1 MELGYGCEPVLT
13 VAQSGATRCP
23 KDQARPLVP
32 RKDAQPI
39 PMLHPDFKVLLD
51 LTSFLSVP
59 TPLLNSLSSPSL
71 TEPTL
76 ITVPGPL
83 QCVLARSRYRGLGWR
98 QPVLAWR
105 LTPAASCNETAGIPS
120 LDLP

>member
-59 TPLLNSLSSPSL
+59 TPLPKFLVTSLPHR
-71 TEPTL
+71 TNTDH
-76 ITVPGPL
+76 GP
-83 QCVLARSRYRGLGWR
+83 RS
-98 QPVLAWR
+98 
-105 LTPAASCNETAGIPS
+105 TAVCAGALEI
-120 LDLP
+120 

>member
-39 PMLHPDFKVLLD
+39 PMLHPDFKV
-51 LTSFLSVP
+51 P
-59 TPLLNSLSSPSL
+59 
-71 TEPTL
+71 
-76 ITVPGPL
+76 
-83 QCVLARSRYRGLGWR
+83 
-98 QPVLAWR
+98 
-105 LTPAASCNETAGIPS
+105 
-120 LDLP
+120 